1 MKILKTVSIL
11 ALGIFIG
18 FLSSVIYMQDQI
30 AQAGEEYRAALLTL
44 AEFSVEQ
51 SVTEGKAE
59 LNVLDELLNSIDR
72 KVSNQGSAEE
82 VMIDVAQYTLERIEF
97 IERLGIE
104 SQIEDVAKIKQR
116 ATDIIEWYQ

>member
-11 ALGIFIG
+11 ALGIFTG
-18 FLSSVIYMQDQI
+18 FLSSVIYTQDQL
-30 AQAGEEYRAALLTL
+30 AQASEEYRAALLTL

-51 SVTEGKAE
+51 SVTKGRAE
-59 LNVLDELLNSIDR
+59 LSVLDELLNSIDR

-104 SQIEDVAKIKQR
+104 SQIEDVAQIKQR
-116 ATDIIEWYQ
+116 ATDIMEWYQ

>member
-1 MKILKTVSIL
+1 MKILKTFSIL
-11 ALGIFIG
+11 ALGIFTG
-18 FLSSVIYMQDQI
+18 FLSSVIYMQAQI
-30 AQAGEEYRAALLTL
+30 AQASEEYREALLTL

-51 SVTEGKAE
+51 SVTVGRAE
-59 LNVLDELLNSIDR
+59 LSVLDELLNSIDR

-82 VMIDVAQYTLERIEF
+82 VMIDVAQYTLERIES

-116 ATDIIEWYQ
+116 ATDILEWYQ